1 MKKAAK
7 LQKPALLAEEASHKE
22 RDIATAAA
30 DKAREAHASATS
42 AKEQAASALQILV
55 LQNVANQLAIVNE
68 AVAMLKAGSAE
79 AQEHVTQLLRN
90 LAQDP
95 DNRSAIA
102 KAGAVP
108 ELVRQLECGSEK
120 AMGMAASG
128 LALIALKSA
137 EHRAT
142 VHSRCLVQVIWG
154 GVARDAR
161 LSG

>member
-1 MKKAAK
+1 MS
-7 LQKPALLAEEASHKE
+7 LLGS
-22 RDIATAAA
+22 
-30 DKAREAHASATS
+30 
-42 AKEQAASALQILV
+42 
-55 LQNVANQLAIVNE
+55 
-68 AVAMLKAGSAE
+68 GSAE

-95 DNRSAIA
+95 ENRSAIA

-108 ELVRQLECGSEK
+108 ELVSQLEMGSEK

-142 VHSRCLVQVIWG
+142 VTQELVKLLVCP
-154 GVARDAR
+154 
-161 LSG
+161 